1 MTTIAESRPGTTMA
15 SWERHSAFTGIVA
28 VACWVIG
35 LAVIGDISG
44 KEKGAELLAY
54 YQAHDNRVVA
64 GTVIWLIGV
73 GVFVWFLG
81 TLRSR
86 LLATEGG
93 EGKLTAITFASGIAV
108 ATCLMLQ
115 PGPDLAGVL
124 AKDDLDASSARAIH
138 AIGDAFF
145 VGAEYFLPVMLVAS
159 TILTLRTRL
168 FPTWFAWVTVGIAV
182 VLLVAPIGWAALVF
196 AFPVWLLVLS
206 FMLWARMGTAERTA
220 GF

>member
-1 MTTIAESRPGTTMA
+1 MTTIAETRPRAMA

-54 YQAHDNRVVA
+54 YRAHDNRIVA

-86 LLATEGG
+86 LLASEGG
-93 EGKLTAITFASGIAV
+93 DGKLTTITFASGIAV

-115 PGPDLAGVL
+115 PGPDLSAVL
-124 AKDDLDASSARAIH
+124 AKDDIDASSARAIH

-145 VGAEYFLPVMLVAS
+145 VGAEYFLPVMLIAF
-159 TILTLRTRL
+159 TLLTLRTGL
-168 FPTWFAWVTVGIAV
+168 FPAWFAWISVGIAI

-196 AFPVWLLVLS
+196 AFPLWLLVLS
-206 FMLWARMGTAERTA
+206 FMLWARTGTSATTA
-220 GF
+220 GP